1 MILWISGVRGSGKST
16 LTKKVLK
23 SLGSPVK
30 FEHEGL
36 TAYNFNDI
44 LFLGRYKGRITGLG
58 TFYCSKDN
66 FINYVT
72 AVVNEYK
79 HILIEGHKYITTLPE
94 IFEAFDK
101 ISEFKMIYLETDISE
116 ITRRRRER
124 ARNKEKK
131 IEDSATISPLSRYDS
146 ILNNP
151 STLIRRNDDMH
162 MMKKT
167 HEEIMKML
175 SI

>member
-58 TFYCSKDN
+58 TFYCSMPH
-66 FINYVT
+66 YSR
-72 AVVNEYK
+72 AQCLPQERYYYL
-79 HILIEGHKYITTLPE
+79 LIVI
-94 IFEAFDK
+94 
-101 ISEFKMIYLETDISE
+101 
-116 ITRRRRER
+116 
-124 ARNKEKK
+124 
-131 IEDSATISPLSRYDS
+131 
-146 ILNNP
+146 
-151 STLIRRNDDMH
+151 
-162 MMKKT
+162 
-167 HEEIMKML
+167 
-175 SI
+175 